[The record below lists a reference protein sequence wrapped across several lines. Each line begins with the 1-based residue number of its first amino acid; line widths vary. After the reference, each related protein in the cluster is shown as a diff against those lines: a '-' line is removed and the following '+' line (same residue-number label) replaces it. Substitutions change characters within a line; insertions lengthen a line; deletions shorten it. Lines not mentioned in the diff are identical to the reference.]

1 MNHTLY
7 DTIVMGGGPAGA
19 AAAIYIA
26 RKKMKTLVITQN
38 FGGQSAVSSG
48 IQNWIGEEII
58 SGLELSEK
66 LERHVRA
73 QAGIE
78 VKVLEKVVK
87 VTEKP
92 DCTFEVTTNKGAE
105 YRAKTLIVAS
115 GARRRRLNVP
125 GEDTFEGRGVA
136 FCSTCDAL
144 FYKDLEVAV
153 VGSGNAALE
162 TVIDLMSYAK
172 KIYLLIRG
180 EQLKGDPITQEKVM
194 RSPHVETISNAEVQE
209 IIGEK
214 MVSGLRYKD
223 KKTGHAELL
232 AIDGVFVAIGSTPNS
247 DFIKHL
253 VEVNEAGEIVID
265 HQTAQTSKVGVFA
278 AGDVTRDPFKQNNIA
293 AGDGVRAAL
302 SAYNYL
308 LNIHKYSPCAEKEE

>member
-1 MNHTLY
+1 M
-7 DTIVMGGGPAGA
+7 
-19 AAAIYIA
+19 
-26 RKKMKTLVITQN
+26 
-38 FGGQSAVSSG
+38 
-48 IQNWIGEEII
+48 
-58 SGLELSEK
+58 
-66 LERHVRA
+66 
-73 QAGIE
+73 
-78 VKVLEKVVK
+78 
-87 VTEKP
+87 
-92 DCTFEVTTNKGAE
+92 
-105 YRAKTLIVAS
+105 IVAS

-125 GEDTFEGRGVA
+125 GEDTFEGRGLA

-144 FYKDLEVAV
+144 FYKDLDVAV
-153 VGSGNAALE
+153 VGSGNSALE

-194 RSPHVETISNAEVQE
+194 NSPQVETISNAEVHE

-214 MVSGLRYKD
+214 MLSGLRYKD
-223 KKTGHAELL
+223 RKTGHTELL
-232 AIDGVFVAIGSTPNS
+232 AVDGVFVEIGSTPNS